1 MDDSNTNGVIFGVAV
16 GAPGGDDMKDPA
28 QRAGRTNPGDPGN
41 KQPDDSDNDSTVI
54 DLTDSGNQ
62 ETEHAGKIR
71 IAHVINLWLGY
82 TSVIELLFGGKRLS
96 GCRRESTNQSAV
108 RKGACPRFFICRSF
122 QF

>member
-62 ETEHAGKIR
+62 ETEHAGNIR
-71 IAHVINLWLGY
+71 IAHVTNLWEAY
-82 TSVIELLFGGKRLS
+82 TTTIDLLFARKIIWLSAGIKQQQRSQEGGMPPLLCS
-96 GCRRESTNQSAV
+96 STN
-108 RKGACPRFFICRSF
+108 
-122 QF
+122 